1 VVDLDADGDVVRCYA
16 HLVVGLRGHHR
27 DFDIDPARAPNGYDM
42 LAFREFVRAAY
53 PLPPPGASV
62 ALPCKSGGGRTRPR
76 LMLILRGRTRRF
88 FNVGAI
94 MDAIERA
101 GFEAAC
107 MDEAASWADVGAVA
121 REVDACDVLVGA
133 HDAGL
138 TNMVFLRAGAVVV
151 QVIPWGK
158 MEPYGEGFF
167 GAPAAHMG
175 LRHFVYII
183 AAEESTLYDRH
194 DKDHPVIAD
203 PDVFYRN
210 DTTRSSTGGRRTSG
224 STPPGSRRRCRW

>member
-1 VVDLDADGDVVRCYA
+1 V
-16 HLVVGLRGHHR
+16 
-27 DFDIDPARAPNGYDM
+27 N
-42 LAFREFVRAAY
+42 E
-53 PLPPPGASV
+53 
-62 ALPCKSGGGRTRPR
+62 
-76 LMLILRGRTRRF
+76 
-88 FNVGAI
+88 GAI

-101 GFEAAC
+101 GFEVAH

-158 MEPYGEGFF
+158 MEPYGEGFV

-175 LRHFVYII
+175 LRTSCT
-183 AAEESTLYDRH
+183 ASPPRRARC
-194 DKDHPVIAD
+194 
-203 PDVFYRN
+203 
-210 DTTRSSTGGRRTSG
+210 TTGTARTN
-224 STPPGSRRRCRW
+224 R

>member
-1 VVDLDADGDVVRCYA
+1 
-16 HLVVGLRGHHR
+16 
-27 DFDIDPARAPNGYDM
+27 M
-42 LAFREFVRAAY
+42 
-53 PLPPPGASV
+53 
-62 ALPCKSGGGRTRPR
+62 
-76 LMLILRGRTRRF
+76 
-88 FNVGAI
+88 
-94 MDAIERA
+94 
-101 GFEAAC
+101 
-107 MDEAASWADVGAVA
+107 
-121 REVDACDVLVGA
+121 DACDVLVGA

-158 MEPYGEGFF
+158 MEPYGEGFV

-194 DKDHPVIAD
+194 GKDHPVIAD

-210 DTTRSSTGGRRTSG
+210 GTTRSSTGGSRTSG